1 MRAAVRALRLQ
12 EAARVVVAVPT
23 VSYSGCGELAREADE
38 VVALLRPR
46 RFFGVGE
53 WYEDFSQ
60 TTDEEVSALLLK
72 ARQKAVSV
80 GPKAE
85 P

>member
-1 MRAAVRALRLQ
+1 
-12 EAARVVVAVPT
+12 VPT
-23 VSYSGCGELAREADE
+23 ASSSACAELAAEADV

-46 RFFGVGE
+46 RFFGVGQ

-72 ARQKAVSV
+72 ARQKLLSV
-80 GPKAE
+80 GLRME